1 MRKVEDSKPRLES
14 VRPGREPEPVSFE
27 LNTIFYKMKIDQQN
41 NNNLPFF
48 VIKTEYRDPLVQK
61 LTDII
66 SYYETQAKNFVYE
79 TAAFF
84 NASLIGTPPFLQS
97 PKIELDDLPEYTTML
112 QDLIK
117 NINEYLRGENPPKS
131 SIRINFKHLYKTV
144 ACKLRNP
151 RADHNKTALKVKFLG
166 LMGKIKI
173 CNSDHTLKARIL
185 HIQPSNIA
193 PPLPLPISLSDS
205 QASANDCRRGVYKL
219 NFKEGDLGK
228 FLRGLVKI

>member
-1 MRKVEDSKPRLES
+1 
-14 VRPGREPEPVSFE
+14 
-27 LNTIFYKMKIDQQN
+27 MKIDQQN

-84 NASLIGTPPFLQS
+84 NASL
-97 PKIELDDLPEYTTML
+97 IELDDLPEYTTML

-151 RADHNKTALKVKFLG
+151 RADHNKTALK
-166 LMGKIKI
+166 IKI

-219 NFKEGDLGK
+219 NFKEGDLDFEDMKSLVLKVLDNDPNGLYFGAFK
-228 FLRGLVKI
+228 TNVRHALRI